1 MRLSLSVRVAE
12 APKRKDVAAVP
23 IEDLAPMAAAAGF
36 RALSL
41 RASVVSVATPAARR
55 AEIRRLL
62 EVEGLAVSM
71 VTGDIGLAANDASAT
86 AALHDIGPYLDLA
99 AAFDCR
105 LVRVM
110 LQEDGDI
117 PRARAAAEAAEARG
131 MTLVQM
137 IHWGTL
143 AETAEEALALVHAV
157 DRPGFRLAYE
167 PANQLGATGRF
178 DPAEIAPLVPY
189 LANVL
194 FQNLREDPGSPIG
207 FPTRRR
213 GHVAVRYAPIDDA
226 GAIDVRLVVA
236 ALKDAGYDGWFTI
249 HQPLRD
255 GETVEGSLAAAMDCL
270 GPLVSD

>member
-36 RALSL
+36 GALSL
-41 RASVVSVATPAARR
+41 RASVVSVDTPAERR
-55 AEIRRLL
+55 AEIQRLL
-62 EVEGLAVSM
+62 AAEGLAVSM
-71 VTGDIGLAANDASAT
+71 ATGDIGLAANDATAT

-110 LQEDGDI
+110 LQQASDI
-117 PRARAAAEAAEARG
+117 PLARAAAEAAEARG
-131 MTLVQM
+131 MALVQM

-143 AETAEEALALVHAV
+143 AETAEEALALARAI

-167 PANQLGATGRF
+167 PANQLAATGGF
-178 DPAEIAPLVPY
+178 DPAAIAPLAPF

-194 FQNLREDPGSPIG
+194 FQNLREDPNSKIG

-213 GHVAVRYAPIDDA
+213 GHVAVGYAPIDDTS
-226 GAIDVRLVVA
+226 AIDVRLVVA
-236 ALKDAGYDGWFTI
+236 ALKNAGYDGWFTV
-249 HQPLRD
+249 HQPLRN
-255 GETVEGSLAAAMDCL
+255 GETVESSLKAAMDCL
-270 GPLVSD
+270 GPLISD